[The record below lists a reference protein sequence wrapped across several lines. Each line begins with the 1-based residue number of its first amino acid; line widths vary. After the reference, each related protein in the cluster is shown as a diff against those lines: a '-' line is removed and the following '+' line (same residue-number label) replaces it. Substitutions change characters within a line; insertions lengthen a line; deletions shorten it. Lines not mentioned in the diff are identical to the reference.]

1 MDFKL
6 TVAKRLGSNCCL
18 SVIAIL
24 RQLSVGLHCSA
35 MICSLMQRLAFAFG
49 GLLVGD
55 GLLLLCLLAKALRRA
70 TLSAAHFGEPTGIIS
85 VTFQTFDIYAI
96 FSFVGWLV
104 VGLPIALFFPARFI
118 TRLSWPLRVL
128 VGAALGPVAL
138 FVIFLLLGHGHISFP
153 GTFRGTGALWPFAVV
168 VSTVSFVAYVALL
181 QKQLRGIN

>member
-1 MDFKL
+1 
-6 TVAKRLGSNCCL
+6 
-18 SVIAIL
+18 
-24 RQLSVGLHCSA
+24 
-35 MICSLMQRLAFAFG
+35 MQRLAFAFG
-49 GLLVGD
+49 GLIVGD
-55 GLLLLCLLAKALRRA
+55 GLLLLYLLQNALRARA
-70 TLSAAHFGEPTGIIS
+70 TLLASHMGEPARIVP
-85 VTFQTFDIYAI
+85 VTLQKFVIYAV
-96 FSFVGWLV
+96 FSFAGWLV
-104 VGLPIALFFPARFI
+104 VGLPIAVLFPARFI

>member
-1 MDFKL
+1 
-6 TVAKRLGSNCCL
+6 
-18 SVIAIL
+18 
-24 RQLSVGLHCSA
+24 
-35 MICSLMQRLAFAFG
+35 MQRLAFAFG

-128 VGAALGPVAL
+128 VGAALGPIAL
-138 FVIFLLLGHGHISFP
+138 FAILVLFGHGRISFP
-153 GTFRGTGALWPFAVV
+153 STFFIRGTEAWPSSIL
-168 VSTVSFVAYVALL
+168 VSTVSFVVYATLL